1 MKMILEMFSNVFIRV
16 PVYSSTPHQEQG
28 PGWGGGGAVFK
39 QIFMGRLRHEVQPLT
54 LLCIPFLTKKVPFWY
69 TFY

>member
-28 PGWGGGGAVFK
+28 PGGG
-39 QIFMGRLRHEVQPLT
+39 
-54 LLCIPFLTKKVPFWY
+54 CIQTN
-69 TFY
+69 FYGEAPP